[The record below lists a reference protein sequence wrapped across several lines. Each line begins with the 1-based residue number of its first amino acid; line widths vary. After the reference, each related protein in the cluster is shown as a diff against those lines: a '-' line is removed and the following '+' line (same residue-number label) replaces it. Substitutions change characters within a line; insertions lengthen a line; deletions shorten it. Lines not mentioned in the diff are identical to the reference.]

1 MLKEFSFDHI
11 PLLYFNAGNAFL
23 FAVCD
28 KGDSH

>member
-1 MLKEFSFDHI
+1 MKKFGFDYI
-11 PLLYFNAGNAFL
+11 PQMRLNAGNSFL